1 MKRTL
6 LASTF
11 FLLVGAATLLLLA
24 SIVYSC
30 RRGGD
35 PHHERSSMRHDV
47 PEQESHSEFVPQTE
61 MDEMGAGLAH
71 TQSLAGVSSD
81 LAATK

>member
-11 FLLVGAATLLLLA
+11 SLLAGAATVLLLA
-24 SIVYSC
+24 SIFYSC

-35 PHHERSSMRHDV
+35 PHHERSSMLYDV

-61 MDEMGAGLAH
+61 MDEMRPALAH
-71 TQSLAGVSSD
+71 GPSLAGVSSD
-81 LAATK
+81 PAATK